1 MNIFLNEDEQIA
13 LGILAYREKRTAKH
27 HAAWIVTNDL
37 HRCGLLQATS
47 AQGVP
52 TSILDDLTQ
61 HPHGAE
67 LT

>member
-27 HAAWIVTNDL
+27 HAAWIVTNEL

-52 TSILDDLTQ
+52 TSILDDLALYPQ
-61 HPHGAE
+61 GAQ
-67 LT
+67 LS